1 MLVQLEKD
9 KRILW
14 LKNGWYITS
23 FAKLLNKSKQLFI
36 PIDFITFHGTF
47 QGGFVGF
54 KLHTNAASDVQPVRA
69 VGWHV
74 CLEAKQIARE
84 KPVF

>member
-1 MLVQLEKD
+1 M
-9 KRILW
+9 
-14 LKNGWYITS
+14 ITRPS
-23 FAKLLNKSKQLFI
+23 PLRAFPPKKSKQLFI

-74 CLEAKQIARE
+74 CPEAKQIARE
-84 KPVF
+84 KPVLEVKILQIQT

>member
-1 MLVQLEKD
+1 M
-9 KRILW
+9 
-14 LKNGWYITS
+14 TS
-23 FAKLLNKSKQLFI
+23 TFYSAHDHSPSPLREFPPKKSKQLFI

-69 VGWHV
+69 VGWHT
-74 CLEAKQIARE
+74 CPEAKQIARE
-84 KPVF
+84 KHVF